1 MVDLGQKKVEF
12 IPPFFMDKLNETLQ
26 NTINKLFFS
35 ILTRFLGSSSKNK
48 NHIDNSFYIHS
59 TIA

>member
-12 IPPFFMDKLNETLQ
+12 IPPFFMEQTHPNTLKHSQ
-26 NTINKLFFS
+26 KTVFQRFNY
-35 ILTRFLGSSSKNK
+35 FLGSSSKNQTDM
-48 NHIDNSFYIHS
+48 INSSYIHY